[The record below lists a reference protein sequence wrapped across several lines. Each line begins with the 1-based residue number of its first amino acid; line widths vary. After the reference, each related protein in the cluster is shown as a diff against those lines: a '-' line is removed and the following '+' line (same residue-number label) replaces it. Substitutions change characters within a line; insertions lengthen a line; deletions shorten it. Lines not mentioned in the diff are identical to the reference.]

1 MVKGIKNLI
10 KWFKVIWTDR
20 DYDWAYILIILKH
33 KLKYVKL
40 DLERKQDKNSKDV
53 AKAIEYIDI
62 ILEEADDESIA
73 SNLKKLSSLL
83 NKKLVYWWRM

>member
-1 MVKGIKNLI
+1 MVKGIKNLV

-20 DYDWAYILIILKH
+20 DHDWAYILIILRH

-40 DLERKQDKNSKDV
+40 DLEKNEDSCSKDIG
-53 AKAIEYIDI
+53 KAIEYIDI
-62 ILEEADDESIA
+62 ILEESDDESITT
-73 SNLKKLSSLL
+73 NLEKLSSLL